1 MDAAVRV
8 GRGAV
13 HDPNLASAVQRGR
26 DSGGVV
32 PVRRRLLPAARLER
46 HSRLPRPAVPDR
58 IRGVGMGLAVLAEW
72 MFGYGA
78 SAYWGTHL
86 VSSGDGTLWLLEV
99 ILLAIIPIPMVL
111 AGVETKGRKL
121 DFQEDE
127 SAVAAPADPLAH
139 SKSAWRPSRNRPE
152 AVTRR
157 AGKHREEAA
166 MRTPDPAEIGRVGDL
181 GPADVLAALGAASAG
196 RVYDLD
202 AGRFVGMPQWDG
214 HPTFTLTPYRTPHGI
229 RLGRDVE
236 LFAPGRNAAGISM
249 VTELMVTGMH
259 TGTHLDAL
267 CHITDGDDTW
277 YGGYSAADHCGD
289 FGPVRAD
296 AATIPPI
303 ITRGVFGDAAGYLG
317 QPFLPRGDGLG
328 RDVLAASRTRRE
340 PTSRAK
346 PACSFAPV
354 SCPSGRTGSVT
365 RHRRRRPGPGRA
377 SRLIDDK
384 ECVVLGSD
392 TSTVEQIPSADPDNP
407 HPSPPSPL

>member
-1 MDAAVRV
+1 
-8 GRGAV
+8 
-13 HDPNLASAVQRGR
+13 
-26 DSGGVV
+26 
-32 PVRRRLLPAARLER
+32 
-46 HSRLPRPAVPDR
+46 
-58 IRGVGMGLAVLAEW
+58 
-72 MFGYGA
+72 
-78 SAYWGTHL
+78 
-86 VSSGDGTLWLLEV
+86 
-99 ILLAIIPIPMVL
+99 
-111 AGVETKGRKL
+111 
-121 DFQEDE
+121 
-127 SAVAAPADPLAH
+127 
-139 SKSAWRPSRNRPE
+139 
-152 AVTRR
+152 
-157 AGKHREEAA
+157 

-229 RLGRDVE
+229 RLGGDVE

-303 ITRGVFGDAAGYLG
+303 ITRGVLLDAAGYLG
-317 QPFLPRGDGLG
+317 RPFLPRGHGLG
-328 RDVLAASRTRRE
+328 RDVLAKVADAQGTDIPR
-340 PTSRAK
+340 K
-346 PACSFAPV
+346 ACV
-354 SCPSGRTGSVT
+354 LIRTGLMSVWPDRERYAAT
-365 RHRRRRPGPGRA
+365 DGAGPDLDGA
-377 SRLIDDK
+377 SWLIDDK

-407 HPSPPSPL
+407 HPVHHFALRKRGVHLLENAFLEDLARDRVYEFLLICLPLKIGGATGSMVRPVAVA